1 MTSIE
6 EDSHK
11 VPVHSKWMSEAL
23 VYARKAAESGEVPVG
38 CVVVK
43 DDTLI
48 AAAHNLVESYNDV
61 RAHAEM
67 LALEKASAVLGNK
80 YLHGCTLY
88 VTLEPCPMC
97 AGAIVWSKLDRIV
110 FGAMDARAGACGSV
124 FNIAS
129 SPHLN
134 HRVDIIQGVLEQE
147 CESLMVEFFKSKRR

>member
-1 MTSIE
+1 MTSSTI
-6 EDSHK
+6 DTQN
-11 VPVHSKWMSEAL
+11 VPVHTKWMTEAL
-23 VYARKAAESGEVPVG
+23 AFAQKAANSGEVPVG
-38 CVVVK
+38 CVIVK
-43 DDTLI
+43 DGMLI
-48 AAAHNLVESYNDV
+48 AGTHNLVETLNDV

-67 LALEKASAVLGNK
+67 LALEKAAIALGNK

-110 FGAMDARAGACGSV
+110 YGAMDIRAGACGTV

-134 HRVDIIQGVLEQE
+134 HRVEAIQGVMEHD
-147 CESLMVEFFKSKRR
+147 CESLLIDFFKSKRL